1 MKTAISIPEKLF
13 KKADT
18 TARKMRLSRSALFCR
33 AVKEFVEVS
42 DNADVT
48 EKLNQIYSSHSSRL
62 DPSLL
67 DAQSRSLA
75 KEDW

>member
-13 KKADT
+13 IKADT

-33 AVKEFVEVS
+33 AVKEFVQVR
-42 DNADVT
+42 DNEDVT
-48 EKLNQIYSSHSSRL
+48 ERLNQVYSGQSGHLDPAFQAAQSHSLS
-62 DPSLL
+62 
-67 DAQSRSLA
+67 